1 MNNTANTKPLADC
14 DAIVEWLLYS
24 WDHRFVT
31 ADILRQNTGLS
42 GSRLGNAVR
51 RLATSYGV
59 LEYSDRG
66 EYRILDVE
74 RYFDAPKPGCQDRWL
89 TPQLYK

>member
-1 MNNTANTKPLADC
+1 MNNNTKKPLADC

-24 WDHRFVT
+24 WDKRYVT
-31 ADILRQNTGLS
+31 SDVLRQNTGLS
-42 GSRLGNAVR
+42 GTRLFNAVR

-59 LEYSDRG
+59 LAYSRKG
-66 EYRILDVE
+66 EYEIIDVE
-74 RYFDAPKPGCQDRWL
+74 RYFATPEPGCQERWL